1 MLVFLWV
8 VPGDDFES
16 EDPVEY
22 VHEEQA
28 FDTTENIAG
37 KMIITLDIT
46 SIFAC

>member
-1 MLVFLWV
+1 MHVFLWV
-8 VPGDDFES
+8 VLVDEFEF

-28 FDTTENIAG
+28 FDTPENIAR
-37 KMIITLDIT
+37 KMIITPDIT